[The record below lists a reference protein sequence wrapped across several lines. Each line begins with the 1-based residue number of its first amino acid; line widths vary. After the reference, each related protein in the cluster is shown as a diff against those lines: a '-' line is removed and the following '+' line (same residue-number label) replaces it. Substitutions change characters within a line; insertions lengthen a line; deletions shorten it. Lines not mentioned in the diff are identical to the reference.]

1 VEEAEEK
8 QILEEEELE
17 EGGSSYTH
25 LSEQPSILTGGQ
37 LKFYQ
42 MVGLNWMVSLYEGGI
57 NGILADDMGL
67 GKTIQTISIIA
78 FLRQFKKINGPHL
91 IVAPKITLGN
101 WVREINK
108 WLPCCRVVKLIATK
122 EER

>member
-1 VEEAEEK
+1 M
-8 QILEEEELE
+8 LEEEELAN
-17 EGGSSYTH
+17 SNSYTH
-25 LSEQPSILTGGQ
+25 LSEQPSIMIGGQ

-42 MVGLNWMVSLYEGGI
+42 MVGLNWLVSLYEGGI

-91 IVAPKITLGN
+91 IIAPKITLSN
-101 WVREINK
+101 WVKEFNK

-122 EER
+122 